1 MKEKFHSENFTLY
14 LRDIIE
20 KRNNKKE
27 KFLIKY
33 KSFSGFIATNEEKTE
48 QIKIFHFVQWCPSY
62 MTKRYSGHMIK
73 IIYFILNLVI
83 QKIFTL
89 EFRRSSTSAKICA
102 GCTLARTQTWMF
114 GSAPLTPTRSAA
126 ATMRQHRKSL

>member
-33 KSFSGFIATNEEKTE
+33 KFFSGFIATNEEKTE

-89 EFRRSSTSAKICA
+89 EFCRYVGVHADMDA
-102 GCTLARTQTWMF
+102 LGAL
-114 GSAPLTPTRSAA
+114 L
-126 ATMRQHRKSL
+126 